1 MIRHARQPIWAS
13 FLILCAALSAQPSRP
28 IGPAQ
33 VFKEAR
39 QIWAAE
45 GGRTWGRSLA
55 GPLLLVDPD
64 SRKVWA
70 SEADGENQLR
80 QQDGLFV
87 GTLPKSAAAANSAM
101 EWAGKRWSVVLLPL
115 LPEKDLERRVLLLHE
130 SWHRIQPSLGL
141 DVQDL
146 PNGHLDKLEGRYWLQ
161 LEWRALAKALEAR
174 GAARRHWVAAALA
187 CRTYRQ
193 SLFPNAAEA
202 ERSLELAEGLAEY
215 TGIHAAGAKGMALA
229 KLRNANGPFARSFA
243 YVSGPAYGLLLDDA
257 TPGWPKRVR
266 RATDLSIVL
275 QESYRLPTA
284 TLADAE
290 TAAAG
295 LGGAEL
301 RLREEAEDQARQ
313 HRLALATDPLLKGPT
328 LRVPGPF
335 RIQFNPSN
343 TESLDDGAAFH
354 PTATYLGAW
363 GRLEV
368 TGGSLRAAD
377 FSEARVPAPA
387 DLKAKPLKGPGWT
400 LELTPGWTLSAIEP
414 VGSFRLIPDKK
425 EK

>member
-1 MIRHARQPIWAS
+1 MVGQAWKHVGAP
-13 FLILCAALSAQPSRP
+13 LLVLCAALSAQPSSP
-28 IGPAQ
+28 IPPVQ
-33 VFKEAR
+33 IFNEAR
-39 QIWAAE
+39 QVWAAE

-80 QQDGLFV
+80 RQDGHFEGV
-87 GTLPKSAAAANSAM
+87 LPKNVGVANTAT
-101 EWAGKRWSVVLLPL
+101 EWAGKRWSMVLLPL
-115 LPEKDLERRVLLLHE
+115 PEKGIERRVLLLHE

-161 LEWRALAKALEAR
+161 LEWRALAKALETR
-174 GAARRHWVAAALA
+174 GASRRHWIAAALA
-187 CRTYRQ
+187 CRTRRQ
-193 SLFPNAAEA
+193 SLFLNAVEA
-202 ERSLELAEGLAEY
+202 ERSLELAEGLAEF
-215 TGIHAAGAKGMALA
+215 TGIHAAGAKDMILA
-229 KLRNANGPFARSFA
+229 KLRNATGPFARSFA

-257 TPGWPKRVR
+257 SPKWPKRVR
-266 RATDLSIVL
+266 RATDLSVLL
-275 QESYRLPTA
+275 QETYRLPAA
-284 TLADAE
+284 TLAEAE
-290 TAAAG
+290 LAAAG
-295 LGGAEL
+295 LGGPEL
-301 RLREEAEDQARQ
+301 RLREEAEDNARQ

-354 PTATYLGAW
+354 PTATYLGDW

-368 TGGSLRAAD
+368 TGGSLRSAD
-377 FSEARVPAPA
+377 WSEARVPAPV
-387 DLKAKPLKGPGWT
+387 DLKTNPLTGPGWT
-400 LELTPGWTLSAIEP
+400 LELAPGWTLLAIKP
-414 VGSFRLIPDKK
+414 AGSFRLVSDKK